1 MKYVILTRDE
11 EIQSEA
17 ARAFQSDDEVIITD
31 QVDVALDACQGAEM
45 IFVDLIATLKEPHK
59 IAIATLKEPHKI
71 AGYEE
76 FAMAKMGHPVAKST
90 PLVLISAPPDYELDS
105 MVGYPGF
112 VFGQFARPITFKH
125 LRRAS
130 TWV

>member
-1 MKYVILTRDE
+1 MKYVILTHDE
-11 EIQSEA
+11 EIRSEA
-17 ARAFQSDDEVIITD
+17 GRAFQSDDEVIITD
-31 QVDVALDACQGAEM
+31 QVDVALDACEGAEM

-59 IAIATLKEPHKI
+59 IA
-71 AGYEE
+71 GYEE
-76 FAMAKMGHPVAKST
+76 FALAKMGHPVAKGT

-105 MVGYPGF
+105 MVGFPGF